1 MSEELV
7 SEELVSEEL
16 VSDVDVDSDE
26 APVSVDV
33 AVPEED
39 SPDNDEVNTIEV
51 FAKSPST
58 TPASVK
64 DVDSPFA
71 SGAK

>member
-1 MSEELV
+1 M
-7 SEELVSEEL
+7 
-16 VSDVDVDSDE
+16 DVDSDE

-33 AVPEED
+33 AVPED
-39 SPDNDEVNTIEV
+39 VSPDNEDVNTIEV
-51 FAKSPST
+51 FARSPST
-58 TPASVK
+58 TPANVK